1 MTKCTTFCYAEDMS
15 VQIAVKLPDRLVD
28 EIDALVA
35 DGAFASRSDAVRHGI
50 EALVRADER
59 RRIDLAFTEG
69 FLRMPERDEEME
81 DATRLAVESIH
92 DEPWDK
98 WW

>member
-1 MTKCTTFCYAEDMS
+1 MT

-50 EALVRADER
+50 EALVRAGER
-59 RRIDLAFTEG
+59 RRVDLAFAEG
-69 FLRMPERDEEME
+69 FQRMPDRDDEME
-81 DATRLAVESIH
+81 DAARLAIESIH
-92 DEPWDK
+92 DEPWDT